1 MSVGYEEAFAQ
12 VTGPGQLF
20 ELIEGTVGGIEY
32 RMFKN
37 APPTLGPA
45 QPLTVAFIESLT
57 RSLSG
62 SVQAEV
68 LPANVLAKADR
79 MIVWWTPARR
89 RQMFYE
95 NSEGK
100 AAELNGCIF
109 PQPPL
114 VWRVSNGELS
124 IRALTGNKRP
134 DSSTKLAVAPFW
146 NLSDDGRVCTGT
158 MRRPDSASVA
168 SIPRLPRGELPW
180 SKTKPPGPGA
190 RQARGGACPQ
200 MPGGKWTRPK
210 DDRYEERDYWYG
222 PWLLLSGLG
231 AAWPRIRQEVVRR

>member
-1 MSVGYEEAFAQ
+1 MQ
-12 VTGPGQLF
+12 VHLSIGENHRF
-20 ELIEGTVGGIEY
+20 ELLEALLIY
-32 RMFKN
+32 RDRQSSFITRHDVTARKD

-45 QPLTVAFIESLT
+45 QPLTVVFIESLT

-68 LPANVLAKADR
+68 LPTNVLAKADR

-100 AAELNGCIF
+100 AAKLNGCIF

-114 VWRVSNGELS
+114 VWRVSNGELN
-124 IRALTGNKRP
+124 IRALTESKRP
-134 DSSTKLAVAPFW
+134 DSSTKLAVAPYW

-168 SIPRLPRGELPW
+168 SIPAWERGFYESAFTHANVGRLTRHEGGFDGLWSELTSKRQKFPVETLIALPQTLTQFVRGE
-180 SKTKPPGPGA
+180 
-190 RQARGGACPQ
+190 RG
-200 MPGGKWTRPK
+200 
-210 DDRYEERDYWYG
+210 
-222 PWLLLSGLG
+222 
-231 AAWPRIRQEVVRR
+231 

>member
-1 MSVGYEEAFAQ
+1 MQ
-12 VTGPGQLF
+12 VHLSIGGNHRF
-20 ELIEGTVGGIEY
+20 ELHEALLIY
-32 RMFKN
+32 RDRQSSFITCHDVTARKD

-68 LPANVLAKADR
+68 LPTNVLAKADR

-100 AAELNGCIF
+100 AAGLNGCIF

-114 VWRVSNGELS
+114 VWRVSNG
-124 IRALTGNKRP
+124 
-134 DSSTKLAVAPFW
+134 AVAPYW

-158 MRRPDSASVA
+158 MRRPDSACVA
-168 SIPRLPRGELPW
+168 SIPAWERGFYESAFTHANVGRLTRHEGGFEGLWTGLAGKRRHFPLETLIALPQTLSQFVRGE
-180 SKTKPPGPGA
+180 
-190 RQARGGACPQ
+190 RN
-200 MPGGKWTRPK
+200 
-210 DDRYEERDYWYG
+210 
-222 PWLLLSGLG
+222 
-231 AAWPRIRQEVVRR
+231 

>member
-1 MSVGYEEAFAQ
+1 MQTHLSIGENHR
-12 VTGPGQLF
+12 F
-20 ELIEGTVGGIEY
+20 ELHEALLIY
-32 RMFKN
+32 RDRQSSFITRHDVTSRKD

-45 QPLTVAFIESLT
+45 QPLTVAFIESLM

-68 LPANVLAKADR
+68 LSANVLAKADR
-79 MIVWWTPARR
+79 MIVWWTPTRR

-100 AAELNGCIF
+100 ATELNGCIF

-124 IRALTGNKRP
+124 IRALTENKRP
-134 DSSTKLAVAPFW
+134 DSSSKLSVAPFW

-158 MRRPDSASVA
+158 MRRPNSASVA
-168 SIPRLPRGELPW
+168 SIPAWERGFYESAFTHANVGRLTRHEGGFEGLWSSLAGKRGRFPLETLIALPQTLAQFVRGER
-180 SKTKPPGPGA
+180 S
-190 RQARGGACPQ
+190 
-200 MPGGKWTRPK
+200 
-210 DDRYEERDYWYG
+210 
-222 PWLLLSGLG
+222 
-231 AAWPRIRQEVVRR
+231 

>member
-1 MSVGYEEAFAQ
+1 MQ
-12 VTGPGQLF
+12 VHLSIGENHRF
-20 ELIEGTVGGIEY
+20 ELHEALLIY
-32 RMFKN
+32 RDQQSSFITRHDVTARKD

-100 AAELNGCIF
+100 ASDLNGRIF

-114 VWRVSNGELS
+114 VWRVSN
-124 IRALTGNKRP
+124 
-134 DSSTKLAVAPFW
+134 V
-146 NLSDDGRVCTGT
+146 
-158 MRRPDSASVA
+158 RRGA
-168 SIPRLPRGELPW
+168 
-180 SKTKPPGPGA
+180 GA
-190 RQARGGACPQ
+190 RGPRDRRQCSRVPDAR
-200 MPGGKWTRPK
+200 K
-210 DDRYEERDYWYG
+210 
-222 PWLLLSGLG
+222 
-231 AAWPRIRQEVVRR
+231 